1 MTLGFG
7 KMTNREQENYGFSP
21 WTNLGHPAFDNDY
34 LLSLEDAE
42 WWSEALKSDDII
54 NS

>member
-1 MTLGFG
+1 MTDSNKDKSQVLA
-7 KMTNREQENYGFSP
+7 
-21 WTNLGHPAFDNDY
+21 WTSLGHPAFDNDY
-34 LLSLEDAE
+34 LLSLENPE